1 MFMVNL
7 RNIIFS
13 VLGVVCLDAQAQ
25 LVIDNAINA
34 NAAVQD
40 ILLGAGVTA
49 NNITFQGNNA
59 QIAGFNCNSCGL
71 GIGSGVVIGSGN
83 VDGAA
88 GPNDTGGANDGPPN
102 GSDSVG
108 DPDLEQLSG
117 QELHNTA
124 VLEFDFIPTGDSLA
138 FNYVFSSEEY
148 PEFVNQT
155 FNDAFAFFLS
165 GPGLS
170 GPYSNNAV
178 NIALVPGT
186 TVPIS
191 INTVNG
197 GEYAQYYIGN
207 DAGIANIQA
216 DGFTTVL
223 TAYAQVTCGELY
235 HIKIAI
241 GDGFDDL
248 YDSWV
253 FLEASSFQSNV
264 LSLNYAPPTY
274 SAPAD
279 GGIFEGCQ
287 PGSLAFSRSGSI
299 EGEQTYALSF
309 AGNAI
314 IGTDIVFP
322 YTEVVFP
329 PGVEEVI
336 LEFEAIQDFVN
347 EGVESLDITLV
358 NTGCTTTN
366 ATLSIGIYDL
376 PALDVS
382 IQDVTINCG
391 MAAVLEPQVT
401 GGLGDYTIM
410 WSDGFEG
417 PVHTVF
423 PSVATNYTFTVS
435 DTCGVESVSSSV
447 DVLFEVNP
455 PLVVDLGLDITATCL
470 DINDIIPVASGGY
483 GTYSYAWYV
492 DGSLQSIAQQLT
504 FMADQTSVIELQL
517 EDQCG
522 IMVSDVLNYQIP
534 AVPVAFDLGADWEV
548 RCIDQVSISPTVSGG
563 VGNYEYTWQI
573 DGAAA
578 GAALDFNGF
587 FNQSAELTLV
597 VEDECGNS
605 SLDAVSVVVPEV
617 IIDVQLGNDVET
629 NCITST
635 TIIPSITGG
644 SGNLSY
650 EWRANGSLVGNQTQ
664 IDYMTGIDTGLELTV
679 SDECGNMGTDEIS
692 ILIPVVPIS
701 LTVSNDTTICLYDEV
716 EVFAQATGGVGELT
730 IQWEGMSDS
739 PLARFTPL
747 GPSVYNCVVTD
758 LCGNVATAS
767 VSVNTDFVQPNF
779 TSVYLDDETVGLT
792 NLLSDSIA
800 CFWEFSDGAISNE
813 FNVDHR
819 FNTMEEWVA
828 TLHAYTALGCYNAI
842 SQTFQATGE
851 MYIPNAF
858 SPNGDGLNDV
868 YKPVG
873 RDVIS
878 YHLTI
883 YNRFGQVVFET
894 RDMEEYWT
902 GGYLGGDYFVMDG
915 LYSFTLRATDAR
927 YNTIERSGMI
937 RVMR

>member
-1 MFMVNL
+1 MLVL
-7 RNIIFS
+7 RNLILLL
-13 VLGVVCLDAQAQ
+13 LGVLCFDAQAQ
-25 LVIDNAINA
+25 LVIDNAVNA
-34 NAAVQD
+34 TGAVQNV
-40 ILLGAGVTA
+40 LLGAGVTA

-59 QIAGFNCNSCGL
+59 QIASFNCNSCGL
-71 GIGSGVVIGSGN
+71 GIGNGVVIGSGN

-88 GPNDTGGANDGPPN
+88 GPNDQGGANQGPPN
-102 GSDSVG
+102 GTDSAG
-108 DPDLEQLSG
+108 DVDLELLSG

-124 VLEFDFIPTGDSLA
+124 ILEFDFIPTGDSLA

-191 INTVNG
+191 INTVND
-197 GEYAQYYIGN
+197 GEYAQYYN
-207 DAGIANIQA
+207 SNNAGVANIQA

-223 TAYAQVTCGELY
+223 TAYAQVICGQLY

-253 FLEASSFQSNV
+253 FLEANSFQSNV
-264 LSLNYAPPTY
+264 LSLNYAPPAY
-274 SAPAD
+274 SVPAD

-287 PGSLAFSRSGSI
+287 PGSLNFTRSGSI
-299 EGEQTYALSF
+299 DAEQTYALTF
-309 AGNAI
+309 GGNAV

-329 PGVEEVI
+329 PGIEEVI
-336 LEFEAIQDFVN
+336 LEFEAIQDLVN
-347 EGVESLDITLV
+347 EGVETLEITLV
-358 NTGCTTTN
+358 NAGCATTN

-376 PALDVS
+376 PALNVS

-391 MAAVLEPQVT
+391 MTAALEPQVT

-417 PVHTVF
+417 PLHTVF
-423 PSVATNYTFTVS
+423 PSVATNYAFTVS

-455 PLVVDLGLDITATCL
+455 TLVVDLGLDITATCL
-470 DINDIIPVASGGY
+470 EINDLVPSIIGGY

-492 DGSLQSIAQQLT
+492 DGALQSVAGQLT
-504 FMADQTSVIELQL
+504 FTADETSVIELQV

-522 IMVSDVLNYQIP
+522 IVESDVLNYQVP

-548 RCIDQVSISPTVSGG
+548 LCIDQVSVSPVVTGG
-563 VGNYEYTWQI
+563 VGNYQYTWQI
-573 DGAAA
+573 DGASA
-578 GAALDFNGF
+578 GAGLDFNGF
-587 FNQSAELTLV
+587 FDQSAELRLV

-605 SLDAVSVVVPEV
+605 AQDAVSVVVPEV
-617 IIDVQLGNDVET
+617 IIDVQLGNDIET
-629 NCITST
+629 NCITSS
-635 TIIPSITGG
+635 TIIPSVTGG
-644 SGNLSY
+644 SGTLSY
-650 EWRANGSLVGNQTQ
+650 EWRASGAFISNQAQ
-664 IDYMTGIDTGLELTV
+664 VEYMTGSDTPMELTV
-679 SDECGNMGTDEIS
+679 TDECGNTGTDEIS
-692 ILIPVVPIS
+692 ILIPEVPID
-701 LTVSNDTTICLYDEV
+701 LTISDDTTICLNEEI
-716 EVFAQATGGVGELT
+716 EVFARASGGVGDLT

-739 PLARFTPL
+739 PIARFTPL
-747 GPSVYNCVVTD
+747 GPSQYNCVVTD
-758 LCGNVATAS
+758 LCGNVATAT

-792 NLLSDSIA
+792 NLLPDSIV
-800 CFWEFSDGAISNE
+800 CFWEFSDGSVSND
-813 FNVDHR
+813 FDVNHR
-819 FNTMEEWVA
+819 FNTLDEWVA
-828 TLHAYTALGCYNAI
+828 TLHAYTPLGCHTEV
-842 SQTFQATGE
+842 SQSFQATGE
-851 MYIPNAF
+851 IYIPNAF
-858 SPNGDGLNDV
+858 SPNGDGVNDV
-868 YKPVG
+868 FKPVG
-873 RDVIS
+873 RDLLAYRFTV
-878 YHLTI
+878 

-894 RDMEEYWT
+894 SDMDEYWT
-902 GGYLGGDYFVMDG
+902 GGYLSGDYYVMNG
-915 LYSFTLRATDAR
+915 MYSFTLRATDAR
-927 YNTIERSGMI
+927 YNTIEREGMI
-937 RVMR
+937 QVIR